1 LGLGWLGGDCR
12 GLISDL
18 NLSQNNMRLLNK
30 QEYDL
35 IEYLLKDKSDF
46 KYLLKDLSN
55 LMVEEMNDSGMG
67 SLRFLSKTGEKRI
80 MREEIAEISLLDL
93 DGIPVSFTV
102 NLGTDGELYE
112 LDVFK
117 GDFSALKK
125 FPLPPY
131 QGLK

>member
-1 LGLGWLGGDCR
+1 
-12 GLISDL
+12 
-18 NLSQNNMRLLNK
+18 MRLLKKEECN
-30 QEYDL
+30 L
-35 IEYLLKDKSDF
+35 IEYLLKNMPDF
-46 KYLLKDLSN
+46 KHLLQDLPD
-55 LMVEEMNDSGMG
+55 LVVEEMNDGGMG

-93 DGIPVSFTV
+93 DGIPVSFSV

-117 GDFSALKK
+117 GDFSPLKK

-131 QGLK
+131 NRLK